1 MVEAEKTFSIG
12 ERKARIRKTVL
23 SARNMLSPDDR
34 SERSRRIVTGVV
46 ALEAFRQ
53 ASTVMGYCSFGSEV
67 ETDGF
72 TETALAQGKNLVLP
86 RIDRALGCLRLYL
99 VNDPANQ
106 LLDGVWGIREPDPA
120 RCDELAPGKLE
131 FVLSPGVAFDQLG
144 GRIGYGKGYY
154 DRLLESCSAQG
165 GKFAIVA
172 GAFDHQVVPFVPVE
186 PHDVP
191 IDTIVTESRQIGCQ
205 RGAST
210 NFEPVPR

>member
-1 MVEAEKTFSIG
+1 MVETEKPLSIG
-12 ERKARIRKTVL
+12 ERKARIREAVL
-23 SARNMLSPDDR
+23 SARNLLSPDDR
-34 SERSRRIVTGVV
+34 RAHSRRIVTGVV
-46 ALEAFRQ
+46 ELEAFRQ
-53 ASTVMGYCSFGSEV
+53 ASTIMGYCSFGSEV
-67 ETDGF
+67 ETDVF
-72 TETALAQGKNLVLP
+72 TEAALAHGKNLVLP

-99 VNDPANQ
+99 VSDPANQ
-106 LLDGVWGIREPDPA
+106 LLDGVWGIREPNPA

-131 FVLSPGVAFDQLG
+131 FVLSPGVAFDQRG

-172 GAFDHQVVPFVPVE
+172 GAFDHQIVPSVPME

-191 IDTIVTESRQIGCQ
+191 IDTIVTESRQIGCR

-210 NFEPVPR
+210 NFAQVPR

>member
-1 MVEAEKTFSIG
+1 MIEVEKSPSIG
-12 ERKARIRKTVL
+12 ERKARIRESVL
-23 SARNMLSPDDR
+23 SARNLLSPDDR
-34 SERSRRIVTGVV
+34 SARSRRIVSVVV
-46 ALEAFRQ
+46 ALEAFCQ

-72 TETALAQGKNLVLP
+72 TEAALAQGKNLVLP

-99 VNDPANQ
+99 VNDPASQ
-106 LLDGVWGIREPDPA
+106 LLDGVWGIREPNPA
-120 RCDELAPGKLE
+120 SCDELAPGMLE
-131 FVLSPGVAFDQLG
+131 FVLSPGVAFDQRG

-172 GAFDHQVVPFVPVE
+172 GAFDHQVVPFVPME

-205 RGAST
+205 RGVSA
-210 NFEPVPR
+210 NFEQVPR